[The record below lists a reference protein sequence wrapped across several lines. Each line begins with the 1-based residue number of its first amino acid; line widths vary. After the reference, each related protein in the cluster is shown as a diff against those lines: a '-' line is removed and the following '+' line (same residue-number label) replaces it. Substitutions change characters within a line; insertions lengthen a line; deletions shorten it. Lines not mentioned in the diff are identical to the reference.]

1 MDNTSKIYGIGGG
14 QMKKNKLKCKNCK
27 NHPCNNIGIDIK
39 KCRDFKPKETYN
51 IQSFSY
57 TLLGGISDKRRTKE
71 FQIFKS
77 EDTSKSG

>member
-1 MDNTSKIYGIGGG
+1 MGNASKIYGIGGG

-39 KCRDFKPKETYN
+39 KCKEYKPKETYN

>member
-1 MDNTSKIYGIGGG
+1 MGNTSKIYGIGGG

-39 KCRDFKPKETYN
+39 KCKEYKPKETYN